1 MPPRRAGIVGYIII
15 AFLVGILGL
24 FLYDL
29 LFSAPD
35 HRTGVVI
42 EKIFV
47 PARSVTGAAPGMG
60 GMRRG
65 GYSITSQKE
74 EQWIAVVRMEN
85 GDTLKVHCHPGQ
97 YKAKNVGDVIHFKKY
112 EGKLLHI
119 EYFAHN
125 EEEDD

>member
-1 MPPRRAGIVGYIII
+1 MPQKRTGIVGYIII
-15 AFLVGILGL
+15 AFLVGLLGL

-47 PARSVTGAAPGMG
+47 PASSVTGSGVG
-60 GMRRG
+60 SMRRG
-65 GYSITSQKE
+65 NYSVTSQKE
-74 EQWIAVVRMEN
+74 EQWIAVVKMEN
-85 GDTLKVHCHPGQ
+85 GDTLRVHCHPGH

-125 EEEDD
+125 EEED